1 MERMS
6 AESVFFHRGCLKC
19 DFCECGLRVNN
30 YACDRLPGGE
40 GKMTGSRVEE
50 WSELW
55 WVGVNSCSKQWRIRE
70 KKINKVLLEGD
81 VEVVYRNNLEIVNY
95 WSQRKN
101 TNSTRYFTNVWYM
114 YDRVYVIRD
123 FVSLLTIFIKICTH
137 PTLLS
142 FTYGMLISLFVVFSQ
157 VLLFS
162 TLQARD
168 EIGSCQEE
176 ASLRRWHAQSE
187 YP

>member
-101 TNSTRYFTNVWYM
+101 TNSTRYFTNVWY
-114 YDRVYVIRD
+114 DRVYLIRD

-142 FTYGMLISLFVVFSQ
+142 FTYGMLSSFFVVFSQ